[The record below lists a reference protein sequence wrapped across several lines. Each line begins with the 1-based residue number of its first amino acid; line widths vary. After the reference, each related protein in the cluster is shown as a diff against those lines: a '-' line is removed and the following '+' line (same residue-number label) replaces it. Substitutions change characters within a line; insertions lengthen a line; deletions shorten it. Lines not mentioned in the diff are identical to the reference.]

1 MRKEMGWGQI
11 QASHLLG
18 VTAPSQ
24 GLQTLVSS
32 GSTHG
37 DAVRREDAWRL
48 WRDGKCWPCDAQ
60 ACMASVAPATALQS
74 LLSQPF

>member
-1 MRKEMGWGQI
+1 MGANPG
-11 QASHLLG
+11 LTPPRLG

-24 GLQTLVSS
+24 GLQALVSS

-48 WRDGKCWPCDAQ
+48 WHAGKCLPCDAQ
-60 ACMASVAPATALQS
+60 ACMASVAPAIALQS
-74 LLSQPF
+74 LLSQTF

>member
-1 MRKEMGWGQI
+1 MGWGQI

-48 WRDGKCWPCDAQ
+48 WRDGK
-60 ACMASVAPATALQS
+60 
-74 LLSQPF
+74 